1 MGGLIRLSI
10 QLPHTVFAATVLV
23 VLFGVLSIFA
33 IPLQMRPSVDKP
45 EITITTDY
53 PGASPE
59 EMEDKITRPI
69 EEAVNAVEGVK
80 KLTSTSVQGRS
91 RVTLAFDWDVDR
103 NAAMVDVLNK
113 LGRVTR
119 LPEEALAPVAEAI
132 SSDTTAPMMW
142 IGFQATGKALHK
154 PDLNRMR
161 QLIDDVIEPRLR
173 RVEGVGSLIIS
184 GGQEREVQVIVDLK
198 RLAHQKIPLSALV
211 AQIRRAHLTIRGGPM
226 DTGKREYVVWTSG
239 RATNLDDLSQIVLQ
253 RTSKGVV
260 RLLDVAKTHSTFKR
274 RTSLMHL
281 NGIPGIALGILRK
294 TGSNVPKTAEG
305 LEKQIAYLNQD
316 FLQKEQP
323 YTLKVL
329 FTEVS
334 YIHQS
339 IGLVQSN
346 LWTGGWLAIL
356 VLLLFLGS
364 FRSVFVIAL
373 SIPVS
378 LIAVFLVMRALGRSL
393 NIISLAGLAFAVG
406 MVVDNAI
413 VVLENVYRY
422 IQMKRSPEESALEGT
437 REVALA
443 ITASTLTTMAVFLP
457 IIFLKTE
464 AGQIFKDIA
473 LAISAAVFF
482 SLIVSLTIV
491 PCLCNLIL
499 VYEEPK
505 AHGWRAHLWRFF
517 ENIGEKLDRSYKKTL
532 SALLLPYTTARRIA
546 FMMFVTAIFVG
557 GLAFLPASEYLPT
570 GNRNLILTLAKPLPG
585 NNFDQIIAAVKPYEQ
600 YLLKRKETERLF
612 TVFGLRF
619 NAVGAVLKPEFS
631 DQASMQKILGELRQK
646 SASMPGFTYMFP
658 ILASIF
664 QIPGKQFE
672 VEISGTDLGRLQA
685 IAKIVGDRMQAIPG
699 VLRVRSD
706 FEEGAINVQVYPNR
720 PALVEKGLAASD
732 LGEAVQVALGG
743 LRVGYYLDQG
753 REVDLTLISAS
764 SAFQGTD
771 DLRYLPMITRDSKI
785 VYLQSIADIRE
796 ERAPVAINRLE
807 MNRAITL
814 TVNLGRKAALGDVI
828 QRVEEEILRP
838 LRASV
843 PSEYTLRLGETADRL
858 NETLRD
864 LFGSFALAVLICYL
878 LLVALFRSFLYP
890 FIIMF
895 TVPIAATGACVAVG
909 WTGASFD
916 TITMLGFIILAGIVV
931 NNAILLVSQ
940 SLELYRQ
947 GSSFADALLEGS
959 VSRLRPIMMTAITSV
974 FGMLPLAYG
983 GGAGSELYRGLGV
996 AIVGGLTLSTFVT
1009 LYMTPVMMA
1018 MLEDLRGLFG
1028 RSRLRNEVQDIPP
1041 APLA

>member
-10 QLPHTVFAATVLV
+10 QLPHTIFAATVLL
-23 VLFGVLSIFA
+23 VLFGILSIFE

-53 PGASPE
+53 LGASPE
-59 EMEDKITRPI
+59 EIEDKITRPI

-80 KLTSTSVQGRS
+80 KLSSTSVQGRS
-91 RVTLAFDWDVDR
+91 RITLEFDWDVNR
-103 NAAMVDVLNK
+103 NASMVDVLNK

-132 SSDTTAPMMW
+132 SSDTSNPMMW
-142 IGFQATGKALHK
+142 IGFQAIGKEAK
-154 PDLNRMR
+154 NPNLNRMR

-184 GGQEREVQVIVDLK
+184 GGQEREVQIIVDLQ
-198 RLAHQKIPLSALV
+198 RLAHHKIPLASMV
-211 AQIRRAHLTIRGGPM
+211 SQIRRAHLTVRGGPM

-239 RATNLDDLSQIVLQ
+239 RATNLDALANIVLQ
-253 RTSKGVV
+253 RTPKGVV
-260 RLLDVAKTHSTFKR
+260 RLSDVAQTRSTFKR

-281 NGIPGIALGILRK
+281 NGIPGNALGVLRK
-294 TGSNVPKTAEG
+294 TGSNVPITAAG
-305 LEKQIAYLNQD
+305 LEKQIKALNRD
-316 FLQKEQP
+316 FKQKEIP
-323 YTLKVL
+323 YQLKVL

-334 YIHQS
+334 YINQS
-339 IGLVQSN
+339 ISLVQSN
-346 LWTGGWLAIL
+346 LIMGSILAIL

-364 FRSVFVIAL
+364 PRSVFVIGL

-378 LIAVFLVMRALGRSL
+378 LVAVFLVMRWLGRSL

-413 VVLENVYRY
+413 VVLENIYRY
-422 IQMKRSPEESALEGT
+422 IQLKRTSAEAAFEGT

-443 ITASTLTTMAVFLP
+443 IAASTLTTVAVFLP
-457 IIFLKTE
+457 IVFLKTE

-473 LAISAAVFF
+473 LAISAAVMF
-482 SLIVSLTIV
+482 SLLVSLTIV
-491 PCLCNLIL
+491 PCLCNLVL
-499 VYEEPK
+499 KPEEPTGGIW
-505 AHGWRAHLWRFF
+505 AFRSFF
-517 ENIGEKLDRSYKKTL
+517 ENIGTHINNAYQYTL
-532 SALLLPYTTARRIA
+532 KALLDPNATARRLA
-546 FMMFVTAIFVG
+546 FMLLVTALFVG
-557 GLAFLPASEYLPT
+557 GLAFLPPSEYLPT

-585 NNFDQIIAAVKPYEQ
+585 NNFDQVIDAAKPYEQ
-600 YLLKRKETERLF
+600 YLLKRKEVERLF

-619 NAVGAVLKPEFS
+619 NAIGAVLKPEYS
-631 DQASMQKILGELRQK
+631 DQESMQRILGEFRQK
-646 SASMPGFTYMFP
+646 SSNVAGFTYMFP

-664 QIPGKQFE
+664 RVPGKQFE
-672 VEISGTDLGRLQA
+672 VEISGPDLGRLQA
-685 IAKIVGDRMQAIPG
+685 ISKIIASQLQTTPG
-699 VLRVRSD
+699 VIRVRSD
-706 FEEGAINVQVYPNR
+706 FEEGAINVQVYPKR

-753 REVDLTLISAS
+753 REVDLTLISS
-764 SAFQGTD
+764 TKSFQGVD
-771 DLRYLPMITRDSKI
+771 DLRHLPMITKDNKLI
-785 VYLQSIADIRE
+785 YLQSVAQIKE

-807 MNRAITL
+807 MNRSITL
-814 TVNLGRKAALGDVI
+814 TVNLGRKSAIGDVI
-828 QRVEEEILRP
+828 KVVEEKILSP

-843 PSEYTLRLGETADRL
+843 PSEYNLKLGETADRL

-864 LFGSFALAVLICYL
+864 LIGSFLLAVLICYL

-895 TVPIAATGACVAVG
+895 TVPIAATGACFAVG
-909 WTGASFD
+909 VTGTSFD

-947 GSSFADALLEGS
+947 GSTFGESLLEGS
-959 VSRLRPIMMTAITSV
+959 VSRLRPIMMTAITSI

-1018 MLEDLRGLFG
+1018 MLEDFRGIFG
-1028 RSRLRNEVQDIPP
+1028 KSRLRNEVQDLPP